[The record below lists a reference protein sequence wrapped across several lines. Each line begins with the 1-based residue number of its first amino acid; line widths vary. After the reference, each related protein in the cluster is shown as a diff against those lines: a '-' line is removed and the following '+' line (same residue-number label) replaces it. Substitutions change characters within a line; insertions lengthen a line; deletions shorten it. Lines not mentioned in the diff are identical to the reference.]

1 MISGQPNSSRKVGG
15 VARTMTRLMAAALV
29 AVALPSFAT
38 IAAAAPSGGAFALK
52 NAAPSNIETV
62 RSVGFWGGGW
72 GRGWDVGAGLATGAE
87 IGGLIAAPYWYGG
100 YYPGYRPYYGY
111 YSAPDYSG
119 YYTEP
124 VDGGYYGGGYAT
136 PLLATATTTAAAV
149 VSSTACNATA
159 PTIRATGTFIGNDG
173 RPHLCP

>member
-1 MISGQPNSSRKVGG
+1 
-15 VARTMTRLMAAALV
+15 MAAALV

-124 VDGGYYGGGYAT
+124 AYVDGGYYGGGYGY
-136 PLLATATTTAAAV
+136 PGGYPAAGGGYYGGGGGGGV
-149 VSSTACNATA
+149 QYCMQRYRTYD
-159 PTIRATGTFIGNDG
+159 PRTGTFIGNDG
-173 RPHLCP
+173 RPHPCP